1 MQWVYCRDACRSK
14 RPKKLKKIKNAKH
27 SRFDIIRNEKN

>member
-1 MQWVYCRDACRSK
+1 MHAEVNDQ
-14 RPKKLKKIKNAKH
+14 KKIKKIKNAKH